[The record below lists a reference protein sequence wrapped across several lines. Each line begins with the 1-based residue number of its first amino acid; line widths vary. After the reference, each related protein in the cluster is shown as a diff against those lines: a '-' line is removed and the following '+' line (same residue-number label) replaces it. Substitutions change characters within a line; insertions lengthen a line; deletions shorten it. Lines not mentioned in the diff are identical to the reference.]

1 MSAPAA
7 ISGPIERAG
16 GVSRPDCSAVLSRG
30 LLCLNGR
37 TGAARLCAGGW
48 RWLVLDGVV
57 CAIDTG
63 PKEGLLC
70 KFDGVK
76 FGLLA

>member
-1 MSAPAA
+1 MERTIYERADGDAAARLSAPAA
-7 ISGPIERAG
+7 SQRA
-16 GVSRPDCSAVLSRG
+16 DCSSVLSRG
-30 LLCLNGR
+30 FLCLNGR

-70 KFDGVK
+70 R
-76 FGLLA
+76 LMA